1 VSQNDPSQPT
11 SVEEVALLR
20 QRLADTE
27 AELAKANAMLEV
39 AERTGHIGLW
49 QADMASGEGE
59 WSPTMYPLYRRD
71 PEAGPPS
78 LGTMAGFVHPE
89 DLDRMTASLQ
99 EMMEQPPGTVPAISF
114 RTHPDLGPVR
124 HLETCATMLMAG
136 EAPWATGA
144 VIDVSER
151 EGARHDAAVA
161 HHRLGQILD
170 RMPFVVFSLDPA
182 GKITSSNRAPQTVG
196 MDYLVFCADDSRD
209 DMERALAKAWATG
222 EVQLV
227 RAGDTLGRWWE
238 SRIVG
243 VTDPAGEIRELLGVT
258 LEITAQRQLE
268 KKLNDAQKLES
279 LGVLAGGIAHDFNN
293 LLVGIIG
300 NADLALHDVTASSP
314 THESLVDILTAS
326 HRAADL
332 CRQMLAY
339 SGRGRFVVQ
348 TVDPREVIEE
358 MTHLL
363 RASIAKTAV
372 LSFAFSPDTK
382 PVDADISQLRQV
394 VMNLITNA
402 SDALDGRDG
411 IITLASGTLHAD
423 AEYLA
428 RAYLRT
434 DLVPGPYTYIEVSDT
449 GDGMDEETKARIF
462 EPFFSSKAVGRGLG
476 LAAVSGIV
484 RGHKGAIRVYS
495 ELGKGTTIKV
505 LLPASTH
512 EAAPT
517 KVPVSHTASERVQG
531 IVLVVDDEAAVR
543 RLARRSLERLGF
555 TVIEAEDGHVAVEAY
570 RAQPHDIVGVL
581 LDMTMPVMGGEETFR
596 QLRVIDPDVRV
607 LLSSGYNEQEATRRF
622 AGKGLAGFL
631 QKPYRATELQEAMLD
646 LVDP

>member
-1 VSQNDPSQPT
+1 MSQDDVGQPAAAADA
-11 SVEEVALLR
+11 ALLR
-20 QRLADTE
+20 ERLADTQ
-27 AELAKANAMLEV
+27 AALVKAKAMLAV
-39 AERTGHIGLW
+39 AERTGRVGLW
-49 QADMASGEGE
+49 HADMASGGCE
-59 WSPTMYPLYRRD
+59 WSPAMYPLYRRD
-71 PEAGPPS
+71 PEAGPPH
-78 LGTMAGFVHPE
+78 LDTMAEFVHP
-89 DLDRMTASLQ
+89 DDQDRMTASLHA
-99 EMMEQPPGTVPAISF
+99 MMQQAPGTVPPIAF
-114 RTHPDLGPVR
+114 RTHPALGPVR

-144 VIDVSER
+144 VIDVSDR
-151 EGARHDAAVA
+151 EGTRHEAVTA
-161 HHRLGQILD
+161 HHRLDQILD
-170 RMPFVVFSLDPA
+170 RMPFVAFSLDRE
-182 GKITSSNRAPQTVG
+182 GRITSSNRAPHAVG
-196 MDYLVFCADDSRD
+196 LDYLTLTADASRD
-209 DMERALAKAWATG
+209 DVIHALAKAWATG

-227 RAGDTLGRWWE
+227 RAEDTSGRWWE

-243 VTDPAGEIRELLGVT
+243 ITDPSGAIEELLGIA
-258 LEITAQRQLE
+258 LEITAQRKLE
-268 KKLNDAQKLES
+268 KKLSDAQKLES

-348 TVDPREVIEE
+348 TVDPREVVEE

-372 LSFAFSPDTK
+372 LSYAFDPDTK

-411 IITLASGTLHAD
+411 IITLASGTLQAD
-423 AEYLA
+423 AAYLA
-428 RAYLRT
+428 HAYLRT
-434 DLVPGPYTYIEVSDT
+434 DLAPGPYTFIEVSDT
-449 GDGMDEETKARIF
+449 GTGMDEETQAHIF

-505 LLPASTH
+505 LLPASAH
-512 EAAPT
+512 EATPT
-517 KVPVSHTASERVQG
+517 KVPVNHTTNPRVQG
-531 IVLVVDDEAAVR
+531 VLLVVDDEPAVR

-555 TVIEAEDGHVAVEAY
+555 TVLEAEDGHVAVEMY
-570 RAQPHDIVGVL
+570 RDQPDKIAAVL
-581 LDMTMPVMGGEETFR
+581 LDMTMPVMGGEEAFR
-596 QLRVIDPDVRV
+596 QLRVIDPAVRV

-631 QKPYRATELQEAMLD
+631 QKPYRASELQDAMLH